1 MLEYL
6 SAHWLDITTT
16 ILGII
21 YLVLEYKASI
31 ALWIVG
37 IIMPALDVW
46 LYWTHGLYGD
56 AAMAVY
62 YTVTV

>member
-37 IIMPALDVW
+37 IIMPALDV
-46 LYWTHGLYGD
+46 
-56 AAMAVY
+56 
-62 YTVTV
+62 

>member
-46 LYWTHGLYGD
+46 LYWTHGLYAD
-56 AAMAVY
+56 AGMAV
-62 YTVTV
+62 